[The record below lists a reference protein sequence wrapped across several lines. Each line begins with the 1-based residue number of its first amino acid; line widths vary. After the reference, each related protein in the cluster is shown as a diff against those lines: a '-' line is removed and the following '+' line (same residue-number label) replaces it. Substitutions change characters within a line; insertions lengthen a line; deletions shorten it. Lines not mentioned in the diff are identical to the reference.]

1 MRTRTARLAEQAYRR
16 LQDLA
21 ARSGQSVPT
30 ILDKAV
36 EAYRREQFLRDTNA
50 AFAALRADPEAWQDE
65 LAERAAWDTT
75 LGDGI
80 PDS

>member
-1 MRTRTARLAEQAYRR
+1 MRTRNVRLTEQAYRR

-21 ARSGQSVPT
+21 ARSGESVPT
-30 ILDKAV
+30 ILDKAI

-65 LAERAAWDTT
+65 LAEREVWDAS
-75 LGDGI
+75 LGDGL
-80 PDS
+80 DAK